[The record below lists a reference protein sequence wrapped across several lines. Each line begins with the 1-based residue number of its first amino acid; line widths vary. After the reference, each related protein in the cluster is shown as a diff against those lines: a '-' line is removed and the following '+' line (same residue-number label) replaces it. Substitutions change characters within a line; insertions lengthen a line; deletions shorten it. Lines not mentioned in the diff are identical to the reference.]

1 MVRKLQAM
9 IEGLRALPQ
18 ASKEIATQYQ
28 TLKEWQ
34 EMIAISI
41 NTKKLI
47 GILDQIIL

>member
-1 MVRKLQAM
+1 MT
-9 IEGLRALPQ
+9 EGLRVSPQ

-28 TLKEWQ
+28 ILKEWQ